1 MSSCLSRKTDK
12 SHIYKHKKLNYKN
25 HDSRKK
31 RFQIKKN
38 LRTQTQTTTHSGNNN
53 KKKITNSPRT
63 KHQRIKKNRLT
74 LTLCSQLGS
83 KK

>member
-1 MSSCLSRKTDK
+1 MIKAIFTNTKTL
-12 SHIYKHKKLNYKN
+12 YYKN
-25 HDSRKK
+25 HDSRKE

-38 LRTQTQTTTHSGNNN
+38 LRTQTQTTTHSGNKKN

-74 LTLCSQLGS
+74 LTLFSTWI
-83 KK
+83 